1 MEFYGFNSYTTS
13 HQTAKFYNLE
23 PSSGSGGNFTK
34 KRFKYAVPMTK
45 EATDY
50 TWILLLMKKKGIFEE
65 SHRST
70 QKN

>member
-34 KRFKYAVPMTK
+34 KRFKYAVPCAHINDLEK
-45 EATDY
+45 
-50 TWILLLMKKKGIFEE
+50 IF
-65 SHRST
+65 
-70 QKN
+70 